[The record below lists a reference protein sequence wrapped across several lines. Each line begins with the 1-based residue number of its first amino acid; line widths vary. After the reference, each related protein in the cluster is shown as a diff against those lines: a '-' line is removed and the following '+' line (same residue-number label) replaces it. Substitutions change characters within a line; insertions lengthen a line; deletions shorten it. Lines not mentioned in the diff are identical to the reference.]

1 MTTALLLGI
10 AAVTRAEPIEV
21 PFRVGEN
28 AMIVDVEVNGKKI
41 SCMFDTGFSGS
52 FVLSEEVN
60 VGPPTGTTRI
70 QDFVGTAEMK
80 TIAIKSV
87 KLAGKSIVQTDK
99 EIIQEPGGS
108 DYSFSY
114 GTHVDGIMGLSVVAP
129 YVVEINFQRKV
140 MLLHPKSTD
149 ITQRQPDNKKTFLVK
164 MLPIG
169 NKSIELSVKT
179 KDGQSMHLALDTGNA
194 FYATTHRDV
203 LERVGIWKEGR
214 EAKFLKK
221 SFVATGAVDSW
232 YCRMKDLTVFGVPVP
247 ESVWSIIDL
256 PSSSAEG
263 DGTVGFGFLK
273 NFNLT
278 FDLERRR
285 VWLENFTGQV
295 SEPEVAHTGVSA
307 IYDPRVKRV
316 RIARVTPD
324 SPADKAGIKAG
335 DFLLSVGGVDMTS
348 QSYRAIEAMMEGPVG
363 SEVKIQT
370 SRNNALRTSVIKR
383 VAMVNDP

>member
-1 MTTALLLGI
+1 
-10 AAVTRAEPIEV
+10 
-21 PFRVGEN
+21 
-28 AMIVDVEVNGKKI
+28 
-41 SCMFDTGFSGS
+41 
-52 FVLSEEVN
+52 
-60 VGPPTGTTRI
+60 
-70 QDFVGTAEMK
+70 MK
-80 TIAIKSV
+80 TVAIKTV
-87 KLAGKSIVQTDK
+87 KLAGKGIIQTDK

-140 MLLHPKSTD
+140 MLLYPKSTD
-149 ITQRQPDNKKTFLVK
+149 ISQRQPDNQKTFLAK

-169 NKSIELSVKT
+169 NKSIELLVKT
-179 KDGQSMHLALDTGNA
+179 QSGESMHLALDTGNA

-203 LERVGIWKEGR
+203 LERVGVWKEGR
-214 EAKFLKK
+214 EAKFLKQ

-232 YCRMKDLTVFGVPVP
+232 YCRMKGLKIFGVPVG

-273 NFNLT
+273 NFNIT

-285 VWLENFTGQV
+285 VWLENFSGQV
-295 SEPEVAHTGVSA
+295 SEPEPAHTGVTA
-307 IYDPRVKRV
+307 IFDPRAKRV
-316 RIARVTPD
+316 RVVRVTPD
-324 SPADKAGIKAG
+324 SPADKAGIKPG

-348 QSYRAIEAMMEGPVG
+348 QSFRAIEALMEGPPG

-370 SRNNALRTSVIKR
+370 SRNNALKTSMLTR

>member
-10 AAVTRAEPIEV
+10 AALAKADPIEI
-21 PFRVGEN
+21 PFRVGED

-52 FVLSEEVN
+52 FVLSDEVN
-60 VGPPTGTTRI
+60 VGKATGTTRI
-70 QDFVGTAEMK
+70 QDFVGVAEMK
-80 TIAIKSV
+80 TVPIKSV
-87 KLAGKSIVQTDK
+87 KLAGKDIVQTDK
-99 EIIQEPGGS
+99 DIIQEPGGN

-114 GTHVDGIMGLSVVAP
+114 GTHVDGIMGISVVAP

-140 MLLHPKSTD
+140 MLLHPKTTD
-149 ITQRQPDNKKTFLVK
+149 ITQRQPDNKKTFLAK

-169 NKSIELSVKT
+169 NKSIELLVKT
-179 KDGQSMHLALDTGNA
+179 GDGQSMTLALDTGNA
-194 FYATTHRDV
+194 FFATTHRDV
-203 LERVGIWKEGR
+203 LERVGVWKEGR
-214 EAKFLKK
+214 TAKFLKQ
-221 SFVATGAVDSW
+221 SFVATGPVDSW
-232 YCRMKDLTVFGVPVP
+232 YVRLKDLKIFGVPVA

-273 NFNLT
+273 NFNIT
-278 FDLERRR
+278 FDMERRR
-285 VWLENFTGQV
+285 VWFENFSGKV
-295 SEPEVAHTGVSA
+295 SEPQPAHTGVTA
-307 IYDPRVKRV
+307 IFDPRVKRV
-316 RIARVTPD
+316 RIVRVTPD
-324 SPADKAGIKAG
+324 SPADKAGIKPG

-348 QSYRAIEAMMEGPVG
+348 QSYRAIEALMEGAPG

-370 SRNNALRTSVIKR
+370 SRNNALKTSVLAR

>member
-1 MTTALLLGI
+1 MTTALILGLATLTS
-10 AAVTRAEPIEV
+10 AAPIEV
-21 PFRVGEN
+21 PFRVGED
-28 AMIVDVEVNGKKI
+28 AMIVDAEVNGKKI

-60 VGPPTGTTRI
+60 VGPPTGKARI
-70 QDFVGTAEMK
+70 QDFVGVAEMK
-80 TIAIKSV
+80 TVAIKSV
-87 KLAGKSIVQTDK
+87 KLAGKDIVQTDK

-129 YVVEINFQRKV
+129 YVVEINFQKKV
-140 MLLHPKSTD
+140 MLLHPKTTD
-149 ITQRQPDNKKTFLVK
+149 ISQRQPDNQKTFLAK

-169 NKSIELSVKT
+169 NKSIELLVKT
-179 KDGQSMHLALDTGNA
+179 GDGQSMHLALDTGNA

-232 YCRMKDLTVFGVPVP
+232 YCRMKNLKVFGVPVA

-273 NFNLT
+273 HFNIT

-285 VWLENFTGQV
+285 VWFENFSGEV
-295 SEPEVAHTGVSA
+295 SEPEPAHTGVTA
-307 IYDPRVKRV
+307 IFDPRAKRV
-316 RIARVTPD
+316 RVVRVTPD
-324 SPADKAGIKAG
+324 SPAEKAGIKPG
-335 DFLLSVGGVDMTS
+335 DFLLSVGDTDLTS
-348 QSYRAIEAMMEGPVG
+348 QSFRAIEALMEGAPG

-370 SRNNALRTSVIKR
+370 SRNNQLRTSMVKR